1 MPSKSTFLTFASLF
15 SVSLGATVRTI
26 HEFPNPTWV
35 ENIASTRNGSI
46 LAGVI
51 GSAPAQLHI
60 IDPFSNT
67 TDSTL
72 LHEFAYSNSI
82 FGITEYETDVFA
94 VAAGNFSAK
103 TSNGENFSDFKSIE
117 SHLIPCH
124 LL

>member
-1 MPSKSTFLTFASLF
+1 MPSRSTYLTFASLV
-15 SVSLGATVRTI
+15 SVSFGATVRTV
-26 HEFPNPTWV
+26 HQFPNPTWV

-46 LAGVI
+46 LAGLL

-82 FGITEYETDVFA
+82 FGITEYDTDIFA

-103 TSNGENFSDFKSIE
+103 TSNGESTS
-117 SHLIPCH
+117 S
-124 LL
+124 

>member
-1 MPSKSTFLTFASLF
+1 MTFASLF

-60 IDPFSNT
+60 IDASSNT

-103 TSNGENFSDFKSIE
+103 TSNGENFSDIKSIE
-117 SHLIPCH
+117 PHLIP
-124 LL
+124 LLRF